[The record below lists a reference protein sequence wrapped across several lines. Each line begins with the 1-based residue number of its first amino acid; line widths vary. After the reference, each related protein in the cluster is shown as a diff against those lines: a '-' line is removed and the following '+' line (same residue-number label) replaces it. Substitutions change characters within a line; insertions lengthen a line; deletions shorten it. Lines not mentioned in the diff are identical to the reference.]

1 MTYKI
6 VGEGAETI
14 TSTSFD
20 LLAAARTASKMEDEG
35 LSNVRVFA
43 PSGEEVARDKWEAA
57 WWGWAK

>member
-1 MTYKI
+1 MSYRI

-43 PSGEEVARDKWEAA
+43 PSGEEVARGKWEAA